1 MEFQRLCYFRLGTTG
16 DNAGYQLAAASSEI
30 TSAQA
35 REFGQAV
42 SRVSSVPEGFDAAEG
57 TFSSGDKV
65 YLSHVSM
72 SSDVAG
78 RLVPIS
84 SALVIGGAEW
94 RQLLRQQPAWLL
106 SLDRSVFFDTCPQG
120 AYPGH
125 PASVKTYPV
134 KEDALPTPDMMA
146 LRRKFGLDDK
156 ARFKELLLCLYH
168 CLFAPTE
175 EKLFIS
181 LPQEKYS
188 NDGGRELMAC
198 IYSALPA
205 AIAAQLSY
213 RIGLSPLPA
222 QLTLGLSVNRHVFP
236 NYVDLFPCERNQG
249 TPMVKYTPISGLSF
263 LDELID
269 ATLSPEGPALL
280 AKIDDFYAQLDPF
293 ASGSSAFSPDA
304 EKGAKYLLCAAWLYA
319 SGISQRGEDREYFRS
334 GTPSE
339 GYTFLFLCK
348 SIKHPGKDIC
358 EPVLAKLTELYALQ
372 PLDIQADAQGL
383 QFDRKVVDEVSEQAW
398 AFTASPDS
406 PYEQAYFHL
415 AERPERRGACIQAC
429 EQRPESPRH
438 IRLRTH
444 LVKTDDSFP
453 SWPEKNWISNFKA
466 SLPLSEENEE
476 LIQARQKLSSLLWQ
490 KFYALEGLHRAD
502 LITAMLEDQQELS
515 AALAKE
521 LGKEFLANQAD
532 SLCLIADDKHA
543 FQCLCTLFRALEND
557 HTALERLF
565 LSKDEG
571 RFAGLSDGHRA
582 ALYTEL
588 FTSEADIAL
597 KRKVLSDDAFTSLP
611 EKYRFAQ
618 YTTLFSVIDDIV
630 LKEDVLSH
638 DAFASLSEEHRFV
651 LYAVLFDGKSDA
663 LKAKVLSAQAFTSLT
678 EEHRFALY
686 AKLFSSAAD
695 SALKEQILSDDAFAG
710 LTGEHLAAIF
720 DTLLRPNS
728 STALQEKMF
737 FVPAFTSLSEEN
749 RFALYAVLFD
759 GKSDALKAKV
769 LSAQAFTSLTEEHRF
784 ALYAKL
790 FSSAAD
796 SALKEQILSDD
807 AFAGLTEA
815 HRVSIFNSLLSGVST
830 ALQEKMFFVPAFTS
844 LSEGHRFALYE
855 KLFRSVADPAL
866 TKKILSDDGF
876 TSLSDESVDKIY
888 EIYLEPYPGDEA
900 VSDLVFRN
908 DRFDRLNPALWK
920 NLLDLILTSPER
932 GEPLADSLFAAD
944 LFCRLP
950 EQARLSLFV
959 SRITDERTSAESAA
973 ALLRSPARAGFDSQ
987 QQSELLSQIL
997 TRFVGDDAVV
1007 RQVFHDG
1014 CFDGQEPDTR
1024 CKQYRQ
1030 VLAVRRPA
1038 NRLCLDL
1045 INEQHLDGL
1054 DTQQFSALITAL
1066 TEQLDTELLPCLLES
1081 PRFAQL
1087 PGESLLSSVV
1097 VLLDRAPQEK
1107 QKFFSSPLY
1116 SRLSSQQ
1123 KLSLLERYAD
1133 EEILSAHLDPE
1144 LRNVLLSGA
1153 LHLSP
1158 RLLQLCDGKLS
1169 ETPGFAAFYMD
1180 YLEKVRFDPSDL
1192 EKAKQELQTAHKNNP
1207 ALCRRF
1213 FSSVAQRNEGYG
1225 SWTPL
1230 ADWYISSFAMPEER
1244 DIPQIREKQ
1253 RAFQRLGLSSCAEI
1267 LRQRIKA
1274 QALQELNS
1282 SKDPVSELPRLEQLL
1297 AEDPDFLPPLREA
1310 FWQRISVSDFDPDL
1324 LPFYQEHLPSSGN
1337 PPAKAAHFISMAND
1351 FATLR
1356 QGRLPESPEA
1366 LCRIAVQGEFY
1377 GKDESVLGSLDAA
1390 ARQRLSRT
1398 ISDCLAVL
1406 PADELLSSP
1415 DLTVYRFCQG
1425 QAVDNKTLDLLFDW
1439 VEENHLSI
1447 DARWAEQSVLIQPV
1461 YKAFCKR
1468 CAQQQKLDENGGAG
1482 KTSGRTPWL
1491 IAGIAIAA
1499 VLLIAGACLFF
1510 LLRSRNA
1517 DPAEETPA
1525 PEETA
1530 PVEEIAE
1537 ETPSSEEPV
1546 SDDPVIEEEPEA
1558 EASGDEAS
1566 AEDEASVED
1575 KASVEDEASG
1585 EADIADEQRASADA
1599 SSDTPEGPADTVS
1612 TEDTEAAS
1620 SLRP

>member
-94 RQLLRQQPAWLL
+94 RQLLRQQSAWLL

-453 SWPEKNWISNFKA
+453 SWPEKNWISHFKA

-638 DAFASLSEEHRFV
+638 DAFASLTEEHRIDIFNTF
-651 LYAVLFDGKSDA
+651 LRPDCSAVLQEKMFF
-663 LKAKVLSAQAFTSLT
+663 VPAFTSLS
-678 EEHRFALY
+678 EENRFALY

-695 SALKEQILSDDAFAG
+695 GALKEQILSDDAFAG

-790 FSSAAD
+790 FSSSAD

-1030 VLAVRRPA
+1030 VLAVRCPA

-1066 TEQLDTELLPCLLES
+1066 AEQLDTELLPCLLES

-1468 CAQQQKLDENGGAG
+1468 CARQQKLDENGGAG

-1575 KASVEDEASG
+1575 KASGGS
-1585 EADIADEQRASADA
+1585 
-1599 SSDTPEGPADTVS
+1599 
-1612 TEDTEAAS
+1612 
-1620 SLRP
+1620 

>member
-16 DNAGYQLAAASSEI
+16 ENAGYQLAAASSEI

-94 RQLLRQQPAWLL
+94 RQLLRQHPAWLL

-236 NYVDLFPCERNQG
+236 NYVDLFPCEQNQG

-334 GTPSE
+334 GAPSE

-453 SWPEKNWISNFKA
+453 SWPEKNWISHFKA
-466 SLPLSEENEE
+466 SLPPSEENEE

-543 FQCLCTLFRALEND
+543 FQSLCTLFRALEND

-597 KRKVLSDDAFTSLP
+597 KGKVLSDDAFTSLP

-618 YTTLFSVIDDIV
+618 YTTLFSVIDDIA

-638 DAFASLSEEHRFV
+638 DAFASL
-651 LYAVLFDGKSDA
+651 
-663 LKAKVLSAQAFTSLT
+663 T
-678 EEHRFALY
+678 EEHRV
-686 AKLFSSAAD
+686 
-695 SALKEQILSDDAFAG
+695 E
-710 LTGEHLAAIF
+710 IF
-720 DTLLRPNS
+720 NTFLRPDCS
-728 STALQEKMF
+728 AVLQEKMF
-737 FVPAFTSLSEEN
+737 FVPAFTSLSEE
-749 RFALYAVLFD
+749 
-759 GKSDALKAKV
+759 
-769 LSAQAFTSLTEEHRF
+769 HR
-784 ALYAKL
+784 L
-790 FSSAAD
+790 
-796 SALKEQILSDD
+796 
-807 AFAGLTEA
+807 
-815 HRVSIFNSLLSGVST
+815 
-830 ALQEKMFFVPAFTS
+830 
-844 LSEGHRFALYE
+844 ALYE

-866 TKKILSDDGF
+866 TKKILSDNGF
-876 TSLSDESVDKIY
+876 TSLSDKSVDKIY
-888 EIYLEPYPGDEA
+888 EIYLQPYPGDEA
-900 VSDLVFRN
+900 VSDLVFHN
-908 DRFDRLNPALWK
+908 DRFDRMNPALWK

-1054 DTQQFSALITAL
+1054 DTQQFSALIAAL
-1066 TEQLDTELLPCLLES
+1066 AEQLDTELLPCLLES

-1133 EEILSAHLDPE
+1133 EEILSTHLDPD

-1213 FSSVAQRNEGYG
+1213 FSSVAQRNQGYG

-1244 DIPQIREKQ
+1244 DIPEIREKQ

-1351 FATLR
+1351 FASLR
-1356 QGRLPESPEA
+1356 QGRLPESPED
-1366 LCRIAVQGEFY
+1366 LCRIAVQGKFY
-1377 GKDESVLGSLDAA
+1377 GKDGSVLGSLDAA

-1398 ISDCLAVL
+1398 ISDCLAAL
-1406 PADELLSSP
+1406 PADELLRSP

-1468 CAQQQKLDENGGAG
+1468 CARQQKSDENGGPG

-1558 EASGDEAS
+1558 EASADEAS
-1566 AEDEASVED
+1566 AEDDGSVETD
-1575 KASVEDEASG
+1575 TS
-1585 EADIADEQRASADA
+1585 DEQGASADA
-1599 SSDTPEGPADTVS
+1599 SSDTPEGQADTVS

-1620 SLRP
+1620 SLLP

>member
-269 ATLSPEGPALL
+269 ATLSPDGPALL

-453 SWPEKNWISNFKA
+453 SWPEKNWISHFKA

-638 DAFASLSEEHRFV
+638 DAFASLTEEHRIDIFNTFLRPDCSAVLQEKMFFVPAFTSLSEEHRFV

-737 FVPAFTSLSEEN
+737 FVPAFTSLSEEH

-973 ALLRSPARAGFDSQ
+973 ALLRSPARAGFDFQ

-1014 CFDGQEPDTR
+1014 CFDGQAPDTR

-1030 VLAVRRPA
+1030 VLAVRCPA

-1066 TEQLDTELLPCLLES
+1066 AEQLDTELLPCLLES

-1468 CAQQQKLDENGGAG
+1468 CARQQKLDENGGAG

-1575 KASVEDEASG
+1575 KASGGS
-1585 EADIADEQRASADA
+1585 
-1599 SSDTPEGPADTVS
+1599 
-1612 TEDTEAAS
+1612 
-1620 SLRP
+1620 

>member
-453 SWPEKNWISNFKA
+453 SWPEKNWISHFKA

-638 DAFASLSEEHRFV
+638 DAFASLTEEHRIDIFNTFLRPDCSAVLQEKMFFVPAFTSLSEEHRFV

-737 FVPAFTSLSEEN
+737 FVPAFTSLSEEH

-844 LSEGHRFALYE
+844 LSEEHRLTLHE

-866 TKKILSDDGF
+866 TKKILSDNGF

-888 EIYLEPYPGDEA
+888 EIYLQPYPGDEA

-1014 CFDGQEPDTR
+1014 CFDGQTPDTR

-1066 TEQLDTELLPCLLES
+1066 AEQLDTELLPCLLES

-1468 CAQQQKLDENGGAG
+1468 CARQQKLDENGGAG

-1575 KASVEDEASG
+1575 KASGGS
-1585 EADIADEQRASADA
+1585 
-1599 SSDTPEGPADTVS
+1599 
-1612 TEDTEAAS
+1612 
-1620 SLRP
+1620 

>member
-269 ATLSPEGPALL
+269 ATLSPDGPALL

-453 SWPEKNWISNFKA
+453 SWPEKNWISHFKA

-618 YTTLFSVIDDIV
+618 YTTLFSVIDDIA

-638 DAFASLSEEHRFV
+638 DAFASLTEEHRIDIFNTF
-651 LYAVLFDGKSDA
+651 LRPDCSAVLQEKMFF
-663 LKAKVLSAQAFTSLT
+663 VPAFTSLS
-678 EEHRFALY
+678 EENRFALY

-695 SALKEQILSDDAFAG
+695 GALKEQILSDDAFAG

-844 LSEGHRFALYE
+844 LSEEHRLALYE

-866 TKKILSDDGF
+866 TKKILSDNGF

-888 EIYLEPYPGDEA
+888 EIYLQPYPGDET
-900 VSDLVFRN
+900 VSDLVFHN

-973 ALLRSPARAGFDSQ
+973 ALLRSPARAGFDFQ

-1014 CFDGQEPDTR
+1014 CFDGQTPDTR

-1133 EEILSAHLDPE
+1133 EEILSAHLDPD

-1213 FSSVAQRNEGYG
+1213 FSSVAQRNQGYG

-1244 DIPQIREKQ
+1244 DIPEIREKQ

-1366 LCRIAVQGEFY
+1366 LCRIAVQGKFY

-1468 CAQQQKLDENGGAG
+1468 CARQQKLDENGGAG

-1575 KASVEDEASG
+1575 KASGGS
-1585 EADIADEQRASADA
+1585 
-1599 SSDTPEGPADTVS
+1599 
-1612 TEDTEAAS
+1612 
-1620 SLRP
+1620 

>member
-1 MEFQRLCYFRLGTTG
+1 
-16 DNAGYQLAAASSEI
+16 
-30 TSAQA
+30 
-35 REFGQAV
+35 
-42 SRVSSVPEGFDAAEG
+42 
-57 TFSSGDKV
+57 
-65 YLSHVSM
+65 
-72 SSDVAG
+72 
-78 RLVPIS
+78 
-84 SALVIGGAEW
+84 
-94 RQLLRQQPAWLL
+94 
-106 SLDRSVFFDTCPQG
+106 
-120 AYPGH
+120 
-125 PASVKTYPV
+125 
-134 KEDALPTPDMMA
+134 
-146 LRRKFGLDDK
+146 
-156 ARFKELLLCLYH
+156 
-168 CLFAPTE
+168 
-175 EKLFIS
+175 
-181 LPQEKYS
+181 
-188 NDGGRELMAC
+188 
-198 IYSALPA
+198 
-205 AIAAQLSY
+205 
-213 RIGLSPLPA
+213 
-222 QLTLGLSVNRHVFP
+222 
-236 NYVDLFPCERNQG
+236 
-249 TPMVKYTPISGLSF
+249 
-263 LDELID
+263 
-269 ATLSPEGPALL
+269 
-280 AKIDDFYAQLDPF
+280 
-293 ASGSSAFSPDA
+293 
-304 EKGAKYLLCAAWLYA
+304 
-319 SGISQRGEDREYFRS
+319 
-334 GTPSE
+334 
-339 GYTFLFLCK
+339 
-348 SIKHPGKDIC
+348 
-358 EPVLAKLTELYALQ
+358 
-372 PLDIQADAQGL
+372 
-383 QFDRKVVDEVSEQAW
+383 
-398 AFTASPDS
+398 
-406 PYEQAYFHL
+406 
-415 AERPERRGACIQAC
+415 
-429 EQRPESPRH
+429 
-438 IRLRTH
+438 
-444 LVKTDDSFP
+444 
-453 SWPEKNWISNFKA
+453 
-466 SLPLSEENEE
+466 
-476 LIQARQKLSSLLWQ
+476 
-490 KFYALEGLHRAD
+490 
-502 LITAMLEDQQELS
+502 
-515 AALAKE
+515 
-521 LGKEFLANQAD
+521 
-532 SLCLIADDKHA
+532 
-543 FQCLCTLFRALEND
+543 
-557 HTALERLF
+557 
-565 LSKDEG
+565 
-571 RFAGLSDGHRA
+571 
-582 ALYTEL
+582 
-588 FTSEADIAL
+588 
-597 KRKVLSDDAFTSLP
+597 
-611 EKYRFAQ
+611 
-618 YTTLFSVIDDIV
+618 
-630 LKEDVLSH
+630 
-638 DAFASLSEEHRFV
+638 
-651 LYAVLFDGKSDA
+651 
-663 LKAKVLSAQAFTSLT
+663 
-678 EEHRFALY
+678 
-686 AKLFSSAAD
+686 
-695 SALKEQILSDDAFAG
+695 
-710 LTGEHLAAIF
+710 
-720 DTLLRPNS
+720 
-728 STALQEKMF
+728 MF
-737 FVPAFTSLSEEN
+737 FVPAFTSLTEEH

-920 NLLDLILTSPER
+920 KLLDLILTSPER

-1244 DIPQIREKQ
+1244 DIPEIREKQ
-1253 RAFQRLGLSSCAEI
+1253 SAFQRLGLSSCAEI

-1468 CAQQQKLDENGGAG
+1468 CARQQKLDENGGAG

>member
-269 ATLSPEGPALL
+269 ATLSPDGPALL

-453 SWPEKNWISNFKA
+453 SWPEKNWISHFKA

-543 FQCLCTLFRALEND
+543 FQCLRTLFRALEND

-638 DAFASLSEEHRFV
+638 DAFASLTEEHRIDIFNTF
-651 LYAVLFDGKSDA
+651 LRPDCSAVLQEKMFF
-663 LKAKVLSAQAFTSLT
+663 VPAFTSLS
-678 EEHRFALY
+678 EENRFALY

-695 SALKEQILSDDAFAG
+695 GALKEQILSDDAFAG

-790 FSSAAD
+790 FSSSAD

-844 LSEGHRFALYE
+844 LSEEHRLALYE

-866 TKKILSDDGF
+866 TKKILSDNGF

-888 EIYLEPYPGDEA
+888 EIYLQPYPGDET
-900 VSDLVFRN
+900 VSDLVFHN

-1030 VLAVRRPA
+1030 VLAVRCPA

-1066 TEQLDTELLPCLLES
+1066 AEQLDTELLPCLLES

-1468 CAQQQKLDENGGAG
+1468 CARQQKLDENGGAG

-1575 KASVEDEASG
+1575 KASGGS
-1585 EADIADEQRASADA
+1585 
-1599 SSDTPEGPADTVS
+1599 
-1612 TEDTEAAS
+1612 
-1620 SLRP
+1620 

>member
-1 MEFQRLCYFRLGTTG
+1 
-16 DNAGYQLAAASSEI
+16 
-30 TSAQA
+30 
-35 REFGQAV
+35 
-42 SRVSSVPEGFDAAEG
+42 
-57 TFSSGDKV
+57 
-65 YLSHVSM
+65 M

-236 NYVDLFPCERNQG
+236 NYVDLFPCEQNQG

-334 GTPSE
+334 GAPSE

-444 LVKTDDSFP
+444 LVKTDASFP
-453 SWPEKNWISNFKA
+453 SWPEKNWISHFKA
-466 SLPLSEENEE
+466 SLPPSEENEE

-543 FQCLCTLFRALEND
+543 FQCLRTLFRALENNN
-557 HTALERLF
+557 TALERLF

-597 KRKVLSDDAFTSLP
+597 KRKVLSDGAFTSLP

-618 YTTLFSVIDDIV
+618 YTTLFSFIDDIA

-638 DAFASLSEEHRFV
+638 DAFASL
-651 LYAVLFDGKSDA
+651 
-663 LKAKVLSAQAFTSLT
+663 T
-678 EEHRFALY
+678 EEHRV
-686 AKLFSSAAD
+686 
-695 SALKEQILSDDAFAG
+695 E
-710 LTGEHLAAIF
+710 IF
-720 DTLLRPNS
+720 NTFLRPDCS
-728 STALQEKMF
+728 AALQEKMF

-769 LSAQAFTSLTEEHRF
+769 LSTQAFTSLTEEHCF

-796 SALKEQILSDD
+796 SALKEKVLSDD
-807 AFAGLTEA
+807 AFACLTGE
-815 HRVSIFNSLLSGVST
+815 HRAAIFETLLRPNSSA

-844 LSEGHRFALYE
+844 LSEEHRLALYE

-876 TSLSDESVDKIY
+876 TSLSDKSVDKIY
-888 EIYLEPYPGDEA
+888 EIYLQPYPGDEA
-900 VSDLVFRN
+900 VSDLVFHN
-908 DRFDRLNPALWK
+908 DRFDRMNPALWK

-987 QQSELLSQIL
+987 QQSALLSQIL

-1066 TEQLDTELLPCLLES
+1066 AEQLDTELLPCLLES

-1116 SRLSSQQ
+1116 SRLSSRQ

-1133 EEILSAHLDPE
+1133 EEILSAHLDPD
-1144 LRNVLLSGA
+1144 LRNVLLCGA

-1213 FSSVAQRNEGYG
+1213 FSSVAQQNQGYG

-1244 DIPQIREKQ
+1244 DIPQRREKQ

-1351 FATLR
+1351 FASLR

-1366 LCRIAVQGEFY
+1366 LCRIAVQGKFY
-1377 GKDESVLGSLDAA
+1377 GKDGSVLGSLDAS

-1398 ISDCLAVL
+1398 ISDCLAAL
-1406 PADELLSSP
+1406 PADELLRSP

-1468 CAQQQKLDENGGAG
+1468 CARQQKSDENGGAG
-1482 KTSGRTPWL
+1482 KTSGKKPWL

-1558 EASGDEAS
+1558 EASADEAS
-1566 AEDEASVED
+1566 AEDDGSVETD
-1575 KASVEDEASG
+1575 TS
-1585 EADIADEQRASADA
+1585 DEQGASADA
-1599 SSDTPEGPADTVS
+1599 SSDTPEGQADTVS

-1620 SLRP
+1620 SLLP

>member
-236 NYVDLFPCERNQG
+236 NYVDLFPCEQNQG

-269 ATLSPEGPALL
+269 ATLSPDGPALL

-453 SWPEKNWISNFKA
+453 SWPEKNWISHFKA

-638 DAFASLSEEHRFV
+638 DAFASLTEEHRIDIFNTFLRPDCSAVLQEKMFFVPAFTSLSEEHRFV

-695 SALKEQILSDDAFAG
+695 GALKEQILSDDAFAG

-737 FVPAFTSLSEEN
+737 FVPAFTSLSEEH

-1014 CFDGQEPDTR
+1014 CFDGQAPDTR

-1030 VLAVRRPA
+1030 VLAVRCPA

-1066 TEQLDTELLPCLLES
+1066 AEQLDTELLPCLLES

-1468 CAQQQKLDENGGAG
+1468 CARQQKLDENGGAG

-1575 KASVEDEASG
+1575 KASGGS
-1585 EADIADEQRASADA
+1585 
-1599 SSDTPEGPADTVS
+1599 
-1612 TEDTEAAS
+1612 
-1620 SLRP
+1620 